1 MSSHE
6 PNAAAAG
13 GGLRRCCAASC
24 RTWRR
29 GGPRATPSR
38 ADLRPGHQLRR
49 LLHLRRGAAA
59 DHEAH
64 QLAAGGRPGRDCCPD
79 EGLRGDLAVPQRPHI
94 SDNCEFLSGEPSSIG
109 TGSLTSL
116 TLAVLCFFLCYL
128 GDRVIRACVA
138 AFELTSS
145 THSYWSSRPAR
156 LSKSRSP
163 SPSMIGTITTCI
175 SSIRP
180 ARRNC

>member
-6 PNAAAAG
+6 PTPPRRAAACAG
-13 GGLRRCCAASC
+13 CCAASC

-64 QLAAGGRPGRDCCPD
+64 QLAAGGRPGRDCCPN
-79 EGLRGDLAVPQRPHI
+79 EGLRGDLAVPQHPHI
-94 SDNCEFLSGEPSSIG
+94 SDNCEFLSGEPSPGGDPNPPRGHPRPRPPESVS
-109 TGSLTSL
+109 TRQSVATAGSCGS
-116 TLAVLCFFLCYL
+116 AP
-128 GDRVIRACVA
+128 G
-138 AFELTSS
+138 SS
-145 THSYWSSRPAR
+145 YRPAGRRPRPVSPRCPVLR
-156 LSKSRSP
+156 L
-163 SPSMIGTITTCI
+163 
-175 SSIRP
+175 
-180 ARRNC
+180 